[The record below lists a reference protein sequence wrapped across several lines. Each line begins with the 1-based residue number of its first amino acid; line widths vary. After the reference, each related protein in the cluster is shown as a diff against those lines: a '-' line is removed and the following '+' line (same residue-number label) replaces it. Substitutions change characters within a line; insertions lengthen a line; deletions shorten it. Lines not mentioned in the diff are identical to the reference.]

1 MRTQRW
7 QHRILSALTA
17 AAMLAA
23 FGGEALGYRRPC
35 AHHDA
40 VAGHGGRPAASFAS
54 EHHAPHAQDAS
65 EEDHAAPCNCIGNC
79 SVAQQEAPPGGGA
92 EVTLQAPVSRITVR
106 PAPVRPV
113 VLARIAHLIPFSHAP
128 PLA

>member
-7 QHRILSALTA
+7 QHRLLSALTA
-17 AAMLAA
+17 AALLAA

-35 AHHDA
+35 THHEA
-40 VAGHGGRPAASFAS
+40 MAGHEQPSEASAS
-54 EHHAPHAQDAS
+54 AGHHAEHAQDAS
-65 EEDHAAPCNCIGNC
+65 ESDHSEPCNCLGNC
-79 SVAQQEAPPGGGA
+79 SVAQQQAPPTGGA
-92 EVTLQAPVSRITVR
+92 EVELQAPVSSIAVR

-113 VLARIAHLIPFSHAP
+113 VQVRIAHLIPFSHAP